1 MQATLNGIMDGVIAG
16 KPLAYAALRSSALLG
31 LEPHLVTIE
40 VSCTRGPPL
49 FRMVGLPEAPVRE
62 ARVRIASALATLGVL
77 LDEYAITIN
86 LAPADIPKSGAMFD
100 LALALGVLGALVV
113 FSVARL
119 ELVLTGLA
127 IACGVLV
134 YDRWHKGVAWSP
146 VVMGFCRAGLY
157 VLGALAAA
165 GSAGTEVLAPA
176 ATLLLYV
183 VGLTHVARFE
193 NATAVGRVWP
203 TLFVFAP
210 AIVVLSS
217 ALFGSGVLDAT
228 LVAVLVVHVGWTL
241 RAVVIALRGGRGAI
255 PRAVVPLIAGIS
267 LVDALFVAS
276 RAERDYQSL
285 VVAFAAFGLTLL
297 LQRWVRGT

>member
-1 MQATLNGIMDGVIAG
+1 MKLRTLLDLARISNLPTVWSNVLAGAVLGATHFDAPSVVVAGVSGSLLYSGGMFLNDAFD
-16 KPLAYAALRSSALLG
+16 AAIDAR
-31 LEPHLVTIE
+31 E
-40 VSCTRGPPL
+40 R
-49 FRMVGLPEAPVRE
+49 PERPIPSG
-62 ARVRIASALATLGVL
+62 RIAKTTVLALGF
-77 LDEYAITIN
+77 
-86 LAPADIPKSGAMFD
+86 GM

-113 FSVARL
+113 FSGARI

-134 YDRWHKGVAWSP
+134 YDRWHKGIAWSP

-157 VLGALAAA
+157 VLGALVASGRAE
-165 GSAGTEVLAPA
+165 TEVLVPA

-193 NATAVGRVWP
+193 NATAVGRAWP

-210 AIVVLSS
+210 TIVVVSR
-217 ALFGSGVLDAT
+217 ALFGSGVLDAP
-228 LVAVLVVHVGWTL
+228 LAAVLLVHVGWTL

-267 LVDALFVAS
+267 LVDALFIAS
-276 RAERDYQSL
+276 RAERDYQAL
-285 VVAFAAFGLTLL
+285 VVAIAAFGLTLL